1 MIVQM
6 NGPHP
11 SSNFS
16 FCYFRPS
23 VLPQTL
29 QLYIPESIT
38 LLKCQYNV
46 FLPCVAIIIAA
57 FLKRLQL

>member
-16 FCYFRPS
+16 FSYFRPS

-46 FLPCVAIIIAA
+46 F
-57 FLKRLQL
+57 